1 MKNYILFKGTK
12 KHFIDRIKNPKY
24 QSQKELDLINYCK
37 EKNRAIPKY
46 WADINIILETKEL
59 PIILMQ
65 TLNCFI
71 LAADFVPM
79 QDKVKQFHFQIAYG
93 CRKNE
98 ATYNKL
104 NNWIRSL
111 KKGEWEYFENPIM
124 NIPPHLRKS

>member
-1 MKNYILFKGTK
+1 
-12 KHFIDRIKNPKY
+12 
-24 QSQKELDLINYCK
+24 
-37 EKNRAIPKY
+37 
-46 WADINIILETKEL
+46 
-59 PIILMQ
+59 MQ

-71 LAADFVPM
+71 LAAADVPM
-79 QDKVKQFHFQIAYG
+79 RDKVKKFHFQIAYG

-111 KKGEWEYFENPIM
+111 KKDEWEYFENPIM

>member
-12 KHFIDRIKNPKY
+12 KRFIDDIKNPEY
-24 QSQKELDLINYCK
+24 QTQKELDLINYCK
-37 EKNRAIPKY
+37 EKNRAIPKHWSY
-46 WADINIILETKEL
+46 IVIILETIEL
-59 PIILMQ
+59 PKILMQ

-71 LAADFVPM
+71 LAAADVPM
-79 QDKVKQFHFQIAYG
+79 RDKVKKFHFQIAYG

-111 KKGEWEYFENPIM
+111 KKDEWEYFENPIL

>member
-1 MKNYILFKGTK
+1 MKNFILFKGTK
-12 KHFIDRIKNPKY
+12 KRFIDDIKNPEY
-24 QSQKELDLINYCK
+24 QTQKELDLINYCK

-46 WADINIILETKEL
+46 WAHIGIILETKEL
-59 PIILMQ
+59 PKILMQ

-71 LAADFVPM
+71 LAAADAPM
-79 QDKVKQFHFQIAYG
+79 RDKVKKFHLQIAYG

-111 KKGEWEYFENPIM
+111 KKDEWEYFDNPIM
-124 NIPPHLRKS
+124 DIPPHLRKS